1 MRFSRPSLVSALSAA
16 STIMLMVWSFLAA
29 SVSGA
34 VLAPMREP
42 RNPER
47 VIPGRYLV
55 RLRTPPEN
63 EHGSVLAVSAM
74 HQEWLNEVMGGL
86 SADSGKVLHVYDLP
100 QMSGY
105 SGDFTDA
112 MLDEIRRR
120 PEVEY
125 VEPDQVV
132 HVSDEQFLADLPESI
147 LNWRDYL
154 GLNPNGRKQ
163 PRAVTVE
170 RSRRRRFQM
179 KPQSE
184 DNGKRKERIT
194 KVQRDAPWGLE
205 RLSNK
210 VMPLTEGS
218 YKYPESAGSGVDVYV
233 IDTGINIRHK
243 DFEGRAVWG
252 KTIPLFDEDIDGNGH
267 GTHCA
272 GTIAGKTFGV
282 AKKAKVHAVKV
293 LMTSG
298 FGTNS
303 DVIKGVEWVIKKH
316 YRRSRQG
323 RRSVANMSLGGGKS
337 EMLNEVVNMA
347 VRSGV
352 HFAVAAGN
360 DNEDACDYSPASATG
375 PVTVGAV
382 DIEDTMA
389 YFSNYGPCV
398 DVFAPGVNIT
408 SAWIGSR
415 YAKNT
420 ISGTSM
426 ASPHVA
432 GVLALYLGERDYTPK
447 QLKKMLIKHARNEV
461 IRDIPEG
468 TNTVNRLVCIDQ
480 LI

>member
-1 MRFSRPSLVSALSAA
+1 MQQHYRSALAVVALLFASLAVNVSAV
-16 STIMLMVWSFLAA
+16 TM
-29 SVSGA
+29 
-34 VLAPMREP
+34 APIRP
-42 RNPER
+42 AHNPNR

-55 RLRTPPEN
+55 RLKTPAEN
-63 EHGSVLAVSAM
+63 PHGSVLAVAAM
-74 HQEWLNEVMGGL
+74 HQEWLNERIGNEDRN
-86 SADSGKVLHVYDLP
+86 SENKVHHVYEMPHLA
-100 QMSGY
+100 GY
-105 SGDFTDA
+105 AGDFSESV
-112 MLDEIRRR
+112 LDEIRQRA
-120 PEVEY
+120 EVDY

-132 HVSDEQFLADLPESI
+132 HIVDEQFLADSPDNI

-154 GLNPNGRKQ
+154 GLNPGKK
-163 PRAVTVE
+163 PIAVTFE
-170 RSRRRRFQM
+170 RSGRRRM
-179 KPQSE
+179 LPQSTQE
-184 DNGKRKERIT
+184 DKKKERIT
-194 KVQRDAPWGLE
+194 KVQHDAPWGLR

-210 VMPLTEGS
+210 VLPTSRGM
-218 YKYPESAGSGVDVYV
+218 YKYPSSAGSGVDVYV

-252 KTIPLFDEDIDGNGH
+252 KTIPLFDQDIDGNGH

-316 YRRSRQG
+316 LRRSRHG
-323 RRSVANMSLGGGKS
+323 RRSAANMSLGGGKS
-337 EMLNEVVNMA
+337 EMLNEVVNLA

-360 DNEDACDYSPASATG
+360 DNEDAIDYSPASATG

-382 DIEDTMA
+382 DMYDTMA
-389 YFSNYGPCV
+389 YFSNYGKCV

-415 YAKNT
+415 FAKNT

-447 QLKKMLIKHARNEV
+447 QLKKMLIRHARANV
-461 IRDIPEG
+461 ISDIPED
-468 TNTVNRLVCIDQ
+468 TETPNRLVCIDQ